1 MKYLFVLI
9 LMVGCGIKPSANC
22 SIDMEKETMKDIT
35 DSCVQNPTV
44 GIKKEF

>member
-1 MKYLFVLI
+1 MRYLIVL
-9 LMVGCGIKPSANC
+9 LLLVGCGIKPSATC

-35 DSCVQNPTV
+35 DSCVENPTV